1 MLNVYFYWQSFLNL
15 KLCLQNKRPKNKNN
29 LPTPCFH
36 TLSAA
41 ACCIWQ
47 WSMINEALFG
57 VTTLPAT
64 LNTLSLLLWIFSYF
78 HFSWDNLLKDC
89 LKKWESSW
97 MYSMNIIHNKCV
109 FFKISSAAKVAFLGV
124 GRSSKENL
132 SLPYSLLLDYSTL
145 SSLPYPTLPY
155 HYSLGPAEVW
165 RGWHADDQQM
175 PGQPGL
181 DLVSLSPLNQSS
193 SNLYSTP
200 CSWRPSMM
208 PSHRCF
214 PGAETYSNVTRK
226 SKI

>member
-1 MLNVYFYWQSFLNL
+1 MLPYS
-15 KLCLQNKRPKNKNN
+15 
-29 LPTPCFH
+29 
-36 TLSAA
+36 LSS
-41 ACCIWQ
+41 CMLHLT
-47 WSMINEALFG
+47 MIRSSTFAGFNEALFG

-145 SSLPYPTLPY
+145 RSLPYPTLLEVEKPLLVGACRWRNLC
-155 HYSLGPAEVW
+155 SLHIWPPDA
-165 RGWHADDQQM
+165 
-175 PGQPGL
+175 
-181 DLVSLSPLNQSS
+181 SLSLVAH
-193 SNLYSTP
+193 L
-200 CSWRPSMM
+200 
-208 PSHRCF
+208 
-214 PGAETYSNVTRK
+214 ATR
-226 SKI
+226 

>member
-1 MLNVYFYWQSFLNL
+1 MLPYS
-15 KLCLQNKRPKNKNN
+15 
-29 LPTPCFH
+29 
-36 TLSAA
+36 LSS
-41 ACCIWQ
+41 CMLHLT
-47 WSMINEALFG
+47 MIRSSTFAGFNEVLFG

-145 SSLPYPTLPY
+145 SSLPYPTLLEIEKP
-155 HYSLGPAEVW
+155 L
-165 RGWHADDQQM
+165 
-175 PGQPGL
+175 
-181 DLVSLSPLNQSS
+181 LV
-193 SNLYSTP
+193 
-200 CSWRPSMM
+200 
-208 PSHRCF
+208 
-214 PGAETYSNVTRK
+214 GAWWWYGKHKWCWWCWWK
-226 SKI
+226 S